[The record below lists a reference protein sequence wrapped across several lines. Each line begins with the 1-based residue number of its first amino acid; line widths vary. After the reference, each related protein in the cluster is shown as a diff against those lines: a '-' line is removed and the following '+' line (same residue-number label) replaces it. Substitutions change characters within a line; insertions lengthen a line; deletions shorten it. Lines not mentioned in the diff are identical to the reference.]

1 MAESDQDNTE
11 VDANATT
18 TTETTDPYKDVLS
31 QITNPEGSQKYKNA
45 LTALESIKPKDDM
58 IVKLQE
64 EIAEAK
70 LKTLEMEDELSK
82 RDSTQELV
90 KKVMENR
97 QQQQNTDTP
106 SGEDAE
112 KKIDIG
118 ELVRKEMAASRA
130 EDSKA
135 ANRQT
140 VASQLAETYGAKAND
155 VLAGKMVELNVT
167 PEFFTSVIEQSPAA
181 ALELLGMKA
190 KAKAAP
196 VKPQGSVRAESFSET
211 TSDKLPSVM
220 LADTAEINASW
231 EAHMKEVLAS

>member
-1 MAESDQDNTE
+1 MAESDQGKSE
-11 VDANATT
+11 VDANAPT
-18 TTETTDPYKDVLS
+18 TTEITDPYKDVLS
-31 QITNPEGSQKYKNA
+31 QITNPEGSQKYKDA

-58 IVKLQE
+58 IVQLQE
-64 EIAEAK
+64 EIAEAQ

-97 QQQQNTDTP
+97 QQQQNTETP

-118 ELVRKEMAASRA
+118 ELVRKELAGIKA
-130 EDSKA
+130 EDSKV
-135 ANRQT
+135 ANRQS
-140 VASQLAETYGAKAND
+140 VASELAEQYGDKANTI
-155 VLAGKMVELNVT
+155 LANKMAELKVS

-181 ALELLGMKA
+181 ALELLGMKT
-190 KAKAAP
+190 KARAAP

-211 TSDKLPSVM
+211 TPSGHSSVM
-220 LADTAEINASW
+220 IADSAEITASW